1 MPRAGRA
8 TVTPLAL
15 IRGAFASAVPGLLA
29 FVVGAGLLTA
39 PWWSS
44 TLTESD
50 YPLVVVLGIVFA
62 SIGAFAALPDRWAR
76 LRQLAFM
83 LFMAAFGLVCAALMF
98 TPFHPDSD
106 GTYRIGGIP
115 GFATSEAMPW
125 WARIVAGF
133 FAIVCLGAA
142 ILSAWSLVRGTASRD
157 ADDGDS

>member
-1 MPRAGRA
+1 MIPGSSISGVGR
-8 TVTPLAL
+8 L
-15 IRGAFASAVPGLLA
+15 RGAAAGTVPGLLA

-39 PWWSS
+39 PWWSA
-44 TLTESD
+44 TLTTSD
-50 YPLVVVLGIVFA
+50 YPLVIVLGTVFA
-62 SIGAFAALPDRWAR
+62 SIAAFGALPDRWPR

-83 LFMAAFGLVCAALMF
+83 LFMATFGLVCAALMF

-125 WARIVAGF
+125 WARIVAGS

-142 ILSAWSLVRGTASRD
+142 VLSAWSLVRGSATRD
-157 ADDGDS
+157 TTDGES